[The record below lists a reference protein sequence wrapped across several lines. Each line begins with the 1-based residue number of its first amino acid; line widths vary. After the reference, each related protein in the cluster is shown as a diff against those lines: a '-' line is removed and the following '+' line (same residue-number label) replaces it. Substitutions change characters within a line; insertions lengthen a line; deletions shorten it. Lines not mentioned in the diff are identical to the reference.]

1 MKIRFPEKLHKKL
14 QTRVKNNALR
24 SLAINNT
31 SKVDFYS
38 NDYLGF
44 AKNESIKAL
53 ADKILSQEQFTLGAT
68 GSRLLSGN
76 APLYHHVE
84 DQIADFHNQSKALL
98 FNSGYNA
105 NIGFFSAVPQRGD
118 IVLYDEYIHASIR
131 DGLQMS
137 LAKSYKFSHNNL
149 KDIKEKV
156 KRYQENHQGEIYV
169 VTESV
174 FSMDGDSPDLVSYA
188 NFCSENGVYLVIDEA
203 HSLGVFGTNGE
214 GLVSSLGL
222 QNKVFAQIVTFGKG
236 LGCHGAAILGSNDL
250 YTYLVNFAR
259 SLIYT
264 TAIPPHA
271 VASISAGYQL
281 LKRQSSFYSNQ
292 LELLQ
297 NIDFFKKKLSRLR
310 LDQKFIKSDSAIHC
324 CIVSGNEKVKEVA
337 FKIQDSG
344 FEVKPIMSP
353 TVPLGQ
359 ERLRFCLHSYNTKEE
374 IEQVLGLVAK
384 LI

>member
-1 MKIRFPEKLHKKL
+1 MKIFPKKL
-14 QTRVKNNALR
+14 QKKLEVRIANNALR
-24 SLAINNT
+24 SLPVNNHNH
-31 SKVDFYS
+31 VDFYS

-44 AKNESIKAL
+44 AKNESIKILSEA
-53 ADKILSQEQFTLGAT
+53 ILSQEQFTLGAT

-84 DQIADFHNQSKALL
+84 NQIATFHQQPKALL

-105 NIGFFSAVPQRGD
+105 NIGFFSCVPQRGD

-137 LAKSYKFSHNNL
+137 LAKSYKFSHNSL
-149 KDIKEKV
+149 LDIEGKV
-156 KRYQENHQGEIYV
+156 KRYKENHQGEIYV

-174 FSMDGDSPDLVSYA
+174 FSMDGDSPDLVAFA
-188 NFCSENGVYLVIDEA
+188 NFCAENKVYLVVDEA
-203 HSLGVFGTNGE
+203 HSLGVFGANGE
-214 GLVSSLGL
+214 GLVSKLKL
-222 QNKVFAQIVTFGKG
+222 QEKVFAQIVTFGKG
-236 LGCHGAAILGSNDL
+236 LGCHGAAILGSDEL
-250 YTYLVNFAR
+250 YSYLVNFAR

-271 VASISAGYQL
+271 VATISAGYQW
-281 LKRQSSFYSNQ
+281 LKKQSSFYTNQ

-297 NIDFFKKKLSRLR
+297 NIDFFKKQLSKLR
-310 LDQKFIKSDSAIHC
+310 LDTKFIKSDSAIHC
-324 CIVSGNEKVKEVA
+324 CIISGNEKVKQIA

-344 FEVKPIMSP
+344 FEVKPILSP
-353 TVPLGQ
+353 TVPFGQ
-359 ERLRFCLHSYNTKEE
+359 ERLRFCLHSYNTQEE
-374 IEQVLGLVAK
+374 IEQVLELVVK